1 MFEYSCHK
9 IPRGGVRGFLCRA
22 SGEEHAERNAE
33 ARAKK
38 NPRCPGGG
46 LGMGSGYGG
55 GGGGKVGLGP
65 LLKVISMAC
74 LLVESDGK
82 ERMKL

>member
-38 NPRCPGGG
+38 NHGAQ
-46 LGMGSGYGG
+46 
-55 GGGGKVGLGP
+55 VGASEWGQD
-65 LLKVISMAC
+65 MAG
-74 LLVESDGK
+74 VVAGRWVSVPY
-82 ERMKL
+82 